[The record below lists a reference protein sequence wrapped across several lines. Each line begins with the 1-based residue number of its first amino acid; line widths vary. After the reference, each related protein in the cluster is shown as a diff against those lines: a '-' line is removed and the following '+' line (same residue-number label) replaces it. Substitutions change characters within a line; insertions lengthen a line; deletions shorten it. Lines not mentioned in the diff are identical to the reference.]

1 MTDHKIA
8 LVYFSA
14 THVTRSF
21 VRVMEAALVERGC
34 KAMLFNVTPYDSRQ
48 EPLPLDDYDGIIF
61 GFPVFADFA
70 PSVINAWLPTLDGQ
84 GKRCATFFTYGGRAT
99 GYAHVHTRQLLEG
112 AGFQV
117 LFSAEFL
124 GRHSFN
130 VSGWRVLPDRPDK
143 GDFSLAREYVDLVLD
158 RFYQLDP
165 PPFQLQ
171 ETTGYSR
178 AVAALRDQPKK
189 AARRW
194 PHPIR
199 VADTCSMCRDCEPG
213 CPTQA
218 FDADSGLSDPGL
230 CIECMHCVYICP
242 DKVIETDPHKR
253 VSHEDFMSFC
263 KLTEEMLAAKVSM
276 IIT

>member
-143 GDFSLAREYVDLVLD
+143 GDFSLAREYVDLSWTVCTSWTHLPSNC
-158 RFYQLDP
+158 RRP
-165 PPFQLQ
+165 PD
-171 ETTGYSR
+171 T
-178 AVAALRDQPKK
+178 
-189 AARRW
+189 AARSLPLGINQKNQPAGGRI
-194 PHPIR
+194 PSGSQTPAACAEIAR
-199 VADTCSMCRDCEPG
+199 PVARPRHSMPTLAYPTLGYALSACTASTSAQIKSLKQTRTSAYPMRILCR
-213 CPTQA
+213 
-218 FDADSGLSDPGL
+218 S
-230 CIECMHCVYICP
+230 VN
-242 DKVIETDPHKR
+242 
-253 VSHEDFMSFC
+253 
-263 KLTEEMLAAKVSM
+263 
-276 IIT
+276 